1 MRADKAPGSHAASS
15 RPLRSF
21 AAGNSGN
28 HGFGVHHSVILD
40 AALAAAAALACVIF
54 AAWIY
59 RFNEVPLE
67 VPLAYSGDALYYGA
81 LIKGVIENGWYL
93 HNPSLGAPFGLD
105 MGPFP
110 MSDNTHFAMLWLIGL
125 FTDEFGSAL
134 NVFYLTSFATAAIS
148 AFVSMRWM
156 GLNRLF
162 SLCGAILYSLQAYHF
177 LRGGHLFLASYFC
190 LPIFSAFAMGI
201 FAATESSQLSTKSL
215 LGYALLLAVAA
226 GCGIYYA
233 LFASLLIG
241 FAAIAGSVEHGCWR
255 PMRLGLAA
263 GLIILIAT
271 TASLAPHLQAIHDT
285 TLDGNLT
292 QRDAVETERY
302 GLRMIQMALPTPFHQ
317 NDSFRKQADE
327 YRSRAPNVTENRTAS
342 IGLIAFLG
350 FMGSLIYVL
359 QRFPAQDPTL
369 RRLGVLNLIAFLFAT
384 IGGFASLFAW
394 FATAQF
400 RAPNRISIL
409 IAFLS
414 LCFFLLILQ
423 NALKK
428 IRRGTLRHAASFAAF
443 LAILAFGTWDQSLAK
458 SNLLKSNQVIY
469 EHDRASADAIMH
481 HLSPGSRVYQLP
493 YVPFPEAAPLHAE
506 GHTGLMR
513 RFLHSKGIAWSYGSM
528 KFSAVDQWIRRM
540 ELSPLRERLG
550 KLAASDFDAVLV
562 ERRAYADNGKSVEA
576 ELQDYLGPPAMTCP
590 DQSCSLFRLK
600 AFSETEA
607 SPLLSTALGSGYSAW
622 ETANP
627 GWRSATLKGSRA
639 SIQLLNP
646 LKQTI
651 VSRLNLDIS
660 TPAPIGLEIWRGGE
674 LLHSWNS
681 HNPSSL
687 DMTFELAP
695 GINSLDLRFRGIDND
710 GMPIIAPAGIRL
722 SKPVI
727 GAVDTPLHLREF
739 QKQVAE
745 ADRIFSPN

>member
-1 MRADKAPGSHAASS
+1 
-15 RPLRSF
+15 
-21 AAGNSGN
+21 
-28 HGFGVHHSVILD
+28 
-40 AALAAAAALACVIF
+40 
-54 AAWIY
+54 
-59 RFNEVPLE
+59 
-67 VPLAYSGDALYYGA
+67 
-81 LIKGVIENGWYL
+81 
-93 HNPSLGAPFGLD
+93 
-105 MGPFP
+105 

-359 QRFPAQDPTL
+359 QHSRTRPHAQA
-369 RRLGVLNLIAFLFAT
+369 LGVLNLIAFLFAT

-428 IRRGTLRHAASFAAF
+428 IVERFDMRPASAAF
-443 LAILAFGTWDQSLAK
+443 LAIPAFGTWDQSLAK
-458 SNLLKSNQVIY
+458 QPAQV
-469 EHDRASADAIMH
+469 
-481 HLSPGSRVYQLP
+481 
-493 YVPFPEAAPLHAE
+493 
-506 GHTGLMR
+506 
-513 RFLHSKGIAWSYGSM
+513 
-528 KFSAVDQWIRRM
+528 
-540 ELSPLRERLG
+540 
-550 KLAASDFDAVLV
+550 
-562 ERRAYADNGKSVEA
+562 
-576 ELQDYLGPPAMTCP
+576 
-590 DQSCSLFRLK
+590 QSS
-600 AFSETEA
+600 
-607 SPLLSTALGSGYSAW
+607 
-622 ETANP
+622 
-627 GWRSATLKGSRA
+627 
-639 SIQLLNP
+639 
-646 LKQTI
+646 
-651 VSRLNLDIS
+651 
-660 TPAPIGLEIWRGGE
+660 
-674 LLHSWNS
+674 
-681 HNPSSL
+681 
-687 DMTFELAP
+687 
-695 GINSLDLRFRGIDND
+695 
-710 GMPIIAPAGIRL
+710 
-722 SKPVI
+722 
-727 GAVDTPLHLREF
+727 HLRARPS
-739 QKQVAE
+739 QC
-745 ADRIFSPN
+745 